1 VIVDLQ
7 RTVGKDILVDS
18 MELVAVFVHG
28 KTGYLPGDDAQL
40 EYHHTDVGKLS
51 KGEFLIY
58 NEQLEPG
65 IC

>member
-28 KTGYLPGDDAQL
+28 KTGYLPGDDA
-40 EYHHTDVGKLS
+40 HHTDVGKLS
-51 KGEFLIY
+51 KGEFLI
-58 NEQLEPG
+58 
-65 IC
+65 I